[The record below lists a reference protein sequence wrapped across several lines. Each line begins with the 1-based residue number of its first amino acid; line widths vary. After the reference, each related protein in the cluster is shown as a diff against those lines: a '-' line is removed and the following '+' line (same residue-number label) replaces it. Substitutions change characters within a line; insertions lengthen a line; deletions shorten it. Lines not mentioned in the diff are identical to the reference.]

1 METSEQHDKMVVAT
15 LHGYAPDSM
24 VKGDK
29 EIALV
34 QADLPTFLEQVKAL
48 SVVDQESYDLGI
60 GISVKAEVRIR
71 KIKEITKPNIQRWHE
86 GHQRAIQE
94 QKDLLAPWEAI
105 KGEINPKCATW
116 LRLEERRR
124 DLEAIRLRE
133 EGRKKEEEARL
144 AQAEALEQAGEH
156 EAAEAV
162 ISAPIQAVAV
172 EAPPPI
178 EKGDGVGTRQGIWK
192 HKVVN
197 LITLVKAVAAGQQPI
212 ALLMENDAGLGQI
225 ARATKGQA
233 VVPGVMFYQEQGK
246 IQHRIK

>member
-1 METSEQHDKMVVAT
+1 MEAELVETENKELAVVHA
-15 LHGYAPDSM
+15 
-24 VKGDK
+24 
-29 EIALV
+29 E
-34 QADLPTFLEQVKAL
+34 LPVFLEQVKAL
-48 SVVDQESYDLGI
+48 SVVDQESYDVGI

-71 KIKEITKPNIQRWHE
+71 KIKEITRPNIQRWHE
-86 GHQRAIQE
+86 GHQRSIQE
-94 QKDLLAPWEAI
+94 QKDLLSPWEAI
-105 KGEINPKCATW
+105 KAEINPKCATW

-178 EKGDGVGTRQGIWK
+178 EKGDGVGTRRGIWK
-192 HKVVN
+192 FKVTN
-197 LITLVKAVAAGQQPI
+197 LKAVAKGVVEGRYPESYIQI
-212 ALLMENDAGLGQI
+212 GETTIGGI

-233 VVPGVMFYQEQGK
+233 KIDGIEFYQEQDK
-246 IQHRIK
+246 IQHRMK